1 METKLKNKEEEE
13 EQESNDENERS
24 SIVKEKNLVLPGYVE
39 PQVAGWAHLV
49 FEPSDPKHG
58 KIYLGPQQAA
68 GKKQLESLKK
78 DAAPSIGAIVNCT
91 NVFPNYHEKNGITYC
106 RIAINDECGANI
118 LVYLE
123 GTAEFIHHHISKRQS
138 VLVHCQ
144 LGMSRSATIVIAY
157 LMKYT
162 SMSRLDAF
170 HHVKMR
176 RPMIRPNAGFCNQ
189 LEIYEQSLGPRYT
202 ILEIDGDL
210 QFNSE
215 WAERSLAKFQTIGH
229 IVDDPSKLFPEIN
242 CHSDMEKILTASIDY
257 VFGRGVLDS
266 DLEWIFTLCKVIKE
280 LGADPT
286 SIASSVFSDGSDF
299 MEMWSGEVYPEYVEK
314 IKKATK

>member
-1 METKLKNKEEEE
+1 MNKVVV
-13 EQESNDENERS
+13 DE
-24 SIVKEKNLVLPGYVE
+24 KKLVLPGYVE

-49 FEPSDPKHG
+49 FESSDPKHG

-78 DAAPSIGAIVNCT
+78 DATPSIGAIVNCT
-91 NVFPNYHEKNGITYC
+91 NRFPNHHEKDGITYC

-123 GTAEFIHHHISKRQS
+123 AAAEFIHHHITKGQS

-144 LGMSRSATIVIAY
+144 MGMSRSATIVIAY
-157 LMKYT
+157 LMKHR
-162 SMSRLDAF
+162 SMSRLEAL

-176 RPMIRPNAGFCNQ
+176 RPMIQPNAGFCNQ
-189 LEIYEQSLGPRYT
+189 LEIYEQSLGRES
-202 ILEIDGDL
+202 ILELDGDM

-215 WAERSLAKFQTIGH
+215 WAERSLVKFQTIGH

-242 CHSDMEKILTASIDY
+242 CQCDMEAILNTSIDY

-266 DLEWIFTLCKVIKE
+266 DLEWLFTLCRVIKE
-280 LGADPT
+280 LGADPMSIVT
-286 SIASSVFSDGSDF
+286 SIFSDGSDF